1 MEESLINNHASSSS
15 CVCVI
20 ILPLLFIR
28 DHSFLSTLKHTH
40 THTGFIVYYCLY
52 LTV

>member
-1 MEESLINNHASSSS
+1 MNNHASSSSS

-40 THTGFIVYYCLY
+40 TLVSLCIIVFILQYKAP
-52 LTV
+52 

>member
-1 MEESLINNHASSSS
+1 MNNHASSSS
-15 CVCVI
+15 SSVCVI

-40 THTGFIVYYCLY
+40 THTLDSLCIIVFILQYKAP
-52 LTV
+52 